1 MKKITKFFLCGA
13 LLVFL
18 LTPVSEVKAD
28 WQRDNVGWWY
38 LRTDGSYYKNVGA
51 KINGKWYKFDER
63 GYMITGWHLLEY
75 FGDRGEKIT
84 SWYYFDPVN
93 GDQKFGWQNINGKW
107 YYLTMDG
114 ALTGKQ
120 TINGKRYYFDLVN
133 CDMKTGWVSEK
144 DSDVTLWYY
153 FDPVNGDQKFG
164 WQNIDG
170 KWYYLTTDGAA
181 MGDKPIDGKWYY
193 FDPANGDMKTGWVS
207 RQGFNG
213 TVWAYYDLVS
223 GEKLSGW
230 QNIDGKWYYFNFHA
244 LTGRQNID
252 GKWYFFD
259 WVNCD
264 MKTGWFELNGS
275 KYYAD
280 PDDGGAL
287 ALNKTLIIDGVPY
300 SFDDTGR
307 LIQN

>member
-1 MKKITKFFLCGA
+1 MKKITKLFLCEA

-18 LTPVSEVKAD
+18 LTPVSQVKAD

-38 LRTDGSYYKNVGA
+38 LRTDGSYYKNMGA

-84 SWYYFDPVN
+84 SWYY
-93 GDQKFGWQNINGKW
+93 
-107 YYLTMDG
+107 L
-114 ALTGKQ
+114 
-120 TINGKRYYFDLVN
+120 
-133 CDMKTGWVSEK
+133 
-144 DSDVTLWYY
+144 
-153 FDPVNGDQKFG
+153 DPVNGDQKFG

-170 KWYYLTTDGAA
+170 KWYYLTMDGAA
-181 MGDKPIDGKWYY
+181 MGDKSIDGKWYY

-230 QNIDGKWYYFNFHA
+230 
-244 LTGRQNID
+244 QNID

>member
-18 LTPVSEVKAD
+18 LTPVSQVKAD

-93 GDQKFGWQNINGKW
+93 GDQKFGWQNIDGKW
-107 YYLTMDG
+107 YYFAENMLRGSHLIDG
-114 ALTGKQ
+114 KL
-120 TINGKRYYFDLVN
+120 YYFDLVN
-133 CDMKTGWVSEK
+133 G
-144 DSDVTLWYY
+144 
-153 FDPVNGDQKFG
+153 
-164 WQNIDG
+164 
-170 KWYYLTTDGAA
+170 
-181 MGDKPIDGKWYY
+181 
-193 FDPANGDMKTGWVS
+193 
-207 RQGFNG
+207 
-213 TVWAYYDLVS
+213 
-223 GEKLSGW
+223 
-230 QNIDGKWYYFNFHA
+230 
-244 LTGRQNID
+244 
-252 GKWYFFD
+252 
-259 WVNCD
+259 D

>member
-38 LRTDGSYYKNVGA
+38 LRTDGSYYKDIEA
-51 KINGKWYKFDER
+51 KINGKFYKFDER
-63 GYMITGWHLLEY
+63 GYMMTGWHLKEY
-75 FGDRGEKIT
+75 KNISGALVQNW
-84 SWYYFDPVN
+84 SYFDPVN
-93 GDQKFGWQNINGKW
+93 GDK
-107 YYLTMDG
+107 
-114 ALTGKQ
+114 
-120 TINGKRYYFDLVN
+120 
-133 CDMKTGWVSEK
+133 
-144 DSDVTLWYY
+144 
-153 FDPVNGDQKFG
+153 KFG

>member
-38 LRTDGSYYKNVGA
+38 LRTDGSYYKDIEA
-51 KINGKWYKFDER
+51 KINGKFYKFDER
-63 GYMITGWHLLEY
+63 GYMMTGWHLKEY
-75 FGDRGEKIT
+75 KNISGALVQNW
-84 SWYYFDPVN
+84 SYFDPVN
-93 GDQKFGWQNINGKW
+93 GDKKFGW
-107 YYLTMDG
+107 
-114 ALTGKQ
+114 
-120 TINGKRYYFDLVN
+120 
-133 CDMKTGWVSEK
+133 
-144 DSDVTLWYY
+144 
-153 FDPVNGDQKFG
+153 
-164 WQNIDG
+164 
-170 KWYYLTTDGAA
+170 
-181 MGDKPIDGKWYY
+181 
-193 FDPANGDMKTGWVS
+193 
-207 RQGFNG
+207 
-213 TVWAYYDLVS
+213 
-223 GEKLSGW
+223 
-230 QNIDGKWYYFNFHA
+230 
-244 LTGRQNID
+244 QNID

>member
-1 MKKITKFFLCGA
+1 MKKITKVFLCGA

-38 LRTDGSYYKNVGA
+38 LRTDGSYYKNMGA

-84 SWYYFDPVN
+84 SWYYLDPVN
-93 GDQKFGWQNINGKW
+93 GDQKFGWQNIDGKW

-170 KWYYLTTDGAA
+170 KWYYFAENMLRGSHL
-181 MGDKPIDGKWYY
+181 IDGKLYY
-193 FDPANGDMKTGWVS
+193 FDLVNG
-207 RQGFNG
+207 
-213 TVWAYYDLVS
+213 
-223 GEKLSGW
+223 
-230 QNIDGKWYYFNFHA
+230 
-244 LTGRQNID
+244 
-252 GKWYFFD
+252 
-259 WVNCD
+259 D

-280 PDDGGAL
+280 PNDGGAL
-287 ALNKTLIIDGVPY
+287 ALEKTLIIDGISYTFGSNGSV
-300 SFDDTGR
+300 
-307 LIQN
+307 INN